1 MSTDRKAP
9 DPRVEVELVRAL
21 YRQGPLASFIALVM
35 GAVMAAA
42 IWGDVPAVWVA
53 IWYALITANQAVR
66 IALWRAFHRANPG
79 PESVAAWARRYTAGM
94 AVGGGLFGSAAWAL
108 PYLPGT
114 EQAFLLVFI
123 SGMAAGSVSAN
134 AFHRPAM
141 VVYLAAILATPTAVV
156 TYLAMTERTMG
167 YVLVAFAYVFYFLV
181 MQGFGRS
188 QARVLR
194 QSIEFSHRNDDL
206 VAALE
211 NKTALAESAKR
222 AAERASAAKSLFF
235 AAASHDLRQP
245 LHALGLF
252 AASLRTGTSDP
263 QQTRRVDQI
272 LSSVDALES
281 LFDEL
286 LDISKLDAGAVKV
299 TRGHFHVESVY
310 SRLATVHAPAAAK
323 AGLGLRFMPTE
334 AVVETDAVLLE
345 RLLGNLVSN
354 AIRYTQRGGVFVG
367 CRRRGTAWSVEVW
380 DTGVGI
386 PEAERERVFDEFY
399 QLNNPERDRRKG
411 LGLGLATVK
420 RIAAVLGH
428 EVELD
433 SRPGHGSVFRVRV
446 PAGDAARIPTSI
458 AAPRAEALDSLAG
471 KTVAVVEDDAIV
483 REGMRELL
491 GEWRC
496 LVVDGASA
504 ADVAAAL
511 SRVPDLIV
519 ADYRLREGRNGV
531 QAVAELRAAFGAGVP
546 AVLISGD
553 TAPDIFAAAQGAGLV
568 LLQKPVQ
575 PARLRATLTRLLARG
590 RAAREEA
597 VGLG

>member
-1 MSTDRKAP
+1 MKRQTKPADT
-9 DPRVEVELVRAL
+9 RVELDLVRAL

-42 IWGDVPAVWVA
+42 MWRDVPHAWLGA
-53 IWYALITANQAVR
+53 WYGLVLANQAFR

-79 PESVAAWARRYTAGM
+79 PGAITVWARRYTIGM
-94 AVGGGLFGSAAWAL
+94 AIGGGLFGLAALAL
-108 PYLPGT
+108 PYLPAMD
-114 EQAFLLVFI
+114 QAFLLVFI

-141 VVYLAAILATPTAVV
+141 AAYHVAILAPPIA
-156 TYLAMTERTMG
+156 
-167 YVLVAFAYVFYFLV
+167 VLVYLTVIEHALDYGLLAFGYSFYFLV
-181 MQGFGRS
+181 MQGFGRN

-194 QSIEFSHRNDDL
+194 QTIEFGHRNDDL
-206 VAALE
+206 VAQLE
-211 NKTALAESAKR
+211 NKTALAESAQR
-222 AAERASAAKSLFF
+222 AAERASAAKSQFF

-252 AASLRTGTSDP
+252 AASLRSGARDP
-263 QQTRRVDQI
+263 QQTHRADQI

-299 TRGHFHVESVY
+299 TRSHFRLEAVY
-310 SRLATVHAPAAAK
+310 SRLAAVHTPAAAK
-323 AGLGLRFMPTE
+323 AGLGLRFVPTE

-345 RLLGNLVSN
+345 RMLGNFVSN
-354 AIRYTQRGGVFVG
+354 AIRYTERGGVLVG
-367 CRRRGTAWSVEVW
+367 CRRRGAAWSVEVW

-428 EVELD
+428 AVELH
-433 SRPGHGSVFRVRV
+433 SRPGRGTVFRVRV
-446 PAGDAARIPTSI
+446 PAGDAARIAPSL
-458 AAPRAEALDSLAG
+458 AVPRADALDSLAG
-471 KTVAVVEDDAIV
+471 KLVAVVEDDAIV

-491 GEWRC
+491 AEWRC
-496 LVVDGASA
+496 AVVDGASA
-504 ADVAAAL
+504 AEVQHAL
-511 SRVPDLIV
+511 AGPPDLLV
-519 ADYRLREGRNGV
+519 ADYRLRQGLTGI
-531 QAVAELRAAFGAGVP
+531 QAIADLRAAFGAGTP

-553 TAPDIFAAAQGAGLV
+553 TTPEIFAAARSAGLV

-575 PARLRATLTRLLARG
+575 PARLRATLSRLIARG
-590 RAAREEA
+590 RAAREA
-597 VGLG
+597 ALG